1 MYIRQEL
8 EGMARAKPN
17 TFVSGSLRR
26 GKRGQNWPLGS
37 AGVVE
42 QRKPDGCQV

>member
-8 EGMARAKPN
+8 EGMVKAKPN
-17 TFVSGSLRR
+17 TFGSGSLRR
-26 GKRGQNWPLGS
+26 GRRGRNWPLGS

-42 QRKPDGCQV
+42 QRKPDGGQG